1 MQHAQPKCRPRGS
14 ILHLRWPALYVIC
27 SGALT
32 LIVLVAVGLATCR
45 PEWYAPAAIDRVQ
58 LKSDKA
64 DFANL
69 LDRIGAAL
77 NAGEAIEFEITED
90 QLNRWLAARGE
101 IWPALRF
108 EVQGL
113 RGIQISLLEG
123 DAVRLAATASQGPL
137 EVVLSVV
144 GHCRIEPSDGEPSR
158 TEPSEVVIDI
168 QSMRAGKMPIPSG
181 KVLAPLHEAIARSDS
196 RTATMTDQT
205 IRLGNHWI
213 WKNGHRPFRLDRL
226 EITPGLARIRL
237 APASDDP

>member
-1 MQHAQPKCRPRGS
+1 
-14 ILHLRWPALYVIC
+14 
-27 SGALT
+27 LT

-77 NAGEAIEFEITED
+77 NAGEAIEFEITEH

-113 RGIQISLLEG
+113 RGIQIIIG
-123 DAVRLAATASQGPL
+123 RQAVRWRQAAQGPL
-137 EVVLSVV
+137 EVVLSAWKAAGVEHRTV
-144 GHCRIEPSDGEPSR
+144 CPHKLSR
-158 TEPSEVVIDI
+158 QKS
-168 QSMRAGKMPIPSG
+168 
-181 KVLAPLHEAIARSDS
+181 
-196 RTATMTDQT
+196 
-205 IRLGNHWI
+205 
-213 WKNGHRPFRLDRL
+213 
-226 EITPGLARIRL
+226 
-237 APASDDP
+237 

>member
-1 MQHAQPKCRPRGS
+1 
-14 ILHLRWPALYVIC
+14 
-27 SGALT
+27 
-32 LIVLVAVGLATCR
+32 
-45 PEWYAPAAIDRVQ
+45 
-58 LKSDKA
+58 
-64 DFANL
+64 
-69 LDRIGAAL
+69 
-77 NAGEAIEFEITED
+77 
-90 QLNRWLAARGE
+90 
-101 IWPALRF
+101 
-108 EVQGL
+108 
-113 RGIQISLLEG
+113 
-123 DAVRLAATASQGPL
+123 
-137 EVVLSVV
+137 VV

-237 APASDDP
+237 APARDDP